1 MLIDDRQRIDHKDP
15 HSTCMLF
22 LRLCMPVGIDHGAK
36 KNRVDR
42 ITHSL
47 EISTVPLRKSR
58 RRPTPFGIWTW
69 EPPLVGTNCSCT
81 SKSGSPR
88 KDRHCYCSA
97 ISIAPSSYDNK
108 VVPLANADL
117 CVDHRVECGRASR
130 QVERYRGT

>member
-1 MLIDDRQRIDHKDP
+1 SIPENYIHSNPSYVHEKKIWNLRIFEREKIREPVLLIDDRQRIDHKDP

-36 KNRVDR
+36 KNMVDR

-97 ISIAPSSYDNK
+97 ISI
-108 VVPLANADL
+108 
-117 CVDHRVECGRASR
+117 
-130 QVERYRGT
+130 

>member
-1 MLIDDRQRIDHKDP
+1 KNSIDQHYDGEQINASRLFCLHLVAGQRHCTYLTSIPENYIHSNPSYVHGKKIWNLRIFEREKIREPVLLIDDRQQIDHKDP

-58 RRPTPFGIWTW
+58 RRPTPFGI
-69 EPPLVGTNCSCT
+69 SMCT
-81 SKSGSPR
+81 
-88 KDRHCYCSA
+88 
-97 ISIAPSSYDNK
+97 
-108 VVPLANADL
+108 
-117 CVDHRVECGRASR
+117 
-130 QVERYRGT
+130 